1 MSIKASAYDQGKFF
15 KAADLPA
22 EKKLKIKN
30 VTEEVVGEARE
41 KKLVVWFAND
51 QRGLVLNRV
60 NNRTLRTAFGDECDN
75 WAGRTVALYPTTDN
89 FRGQPV
95 GVVRVR
101 TAPAVQ
107 TAKTVSVDADGEVVD
122 F

>member
-1 MSIKASAYDQGKFF
+1 MSIKASAYDQGKYF

-30 VTEEVVGEARE
+30 VSEEVVGEARE

-51 QRGLVLNRV
+51 TRGLVLNRV
-60 NNRTLRTAFGDECDN
+60 NNRTLRSAFGDECDN
-75 WAGRTVALYPTTDN
+75 WTGRAIALYPTVDN
-89 FRGQPV
+89 FRGQQV

-107 TAKTVSVDADGEVVD
+107 TAQTVSIGADDEID